1 MKDNSRHGFGPSDS
15 LWDLYS
21 AAIICFMVFV
31 QVMQWPLFP
40 FFVDIY
46 YHLSVMKGFAASGG
60 YVTHAFWEYAPFGR
74 PHIYPPLF
82 HFILLLLYRTGLSV
96 ITVARLANFLMPLVT
111 IGSIWFV
118 ARRILSK
125 RIAFL
130 ALLIASS
137 VYTFYLAT
145 LTTIP
150 AMLAMTCGIFS
161 FYFIERRRLIT
172 ASIFLIAAFYLHLL
186 VPWVMA
192 AALLLYGIFERERM
206 AGILCV
212 LIAGIIAALP
222 LLYHQLRNIAFL
234 STHTV
239 AQDWCIELNIFLCLS
254 AVIGMIYVLRHN
266 GPYRYFIALFLASVP
281 FAWIH
286 PYRYFSGEGV
296 FVLVFLGAIG
306 IERTAALLKNSFHC
320 VILISMVCILF
331 FLASPSVMIDRG
343 VLHFV
348 PINSTFSN
356 AVFGDSYYTH
366 SFLRSIYHAKRY
378 GEIASIVDKESR
390 KDDILYSNNPFFVE
404 VIGIL
409 TGRATSTGMFQEVR
423 PFVSSDQIAVSRL
436 VIWVKDPKNPS
447 YEPIEVIK
455 RYKLQKI
462 IDTELSFIYKNSGPV
477 SQRHVQAPLI
487 PEYIVFALMLGAILT
502 GSIYRRIRHEN
513 KISL

>member
-1 MKDNSRHGFGPSDS
+1 MNKAKWG
-15 LWDLYS
+15 LYS
-21 AAIICFMVFV
+21 AAIMCFMVFI

-46 YHLSVMKGFAASGG
+46 YHLSVMKCFAAAGG

-96 ITVARLANFLMPLVT
+96 ITVARLANFLMPLAAL
-111 IGSIWFV
+111 GSIWFV
-118 ARRILSK
+118 AGRIFNK
-125 RIAFL
+125 RVAFL

-145 LTTIP
+145 LTTMP
-150 AMLAMTCGIFS
+150 AMLALICGIFS

-192 AALLLYGIFERERM
+192 AALLIYGIFERERR
-206 AGILCV
+206 AGVFCV
-212 LIAGIIAALP
+212 LGAGIIAALP
-222 LLYHQLRNIAFL
+222 ILYHQLRNIAFL

-239 AQDWCIELNIFLCLS
+239 AQDWCIELNILLCLS
-254 AVIGMIYVLRHN
+254 AIIGIIYALRQN
-266 GPYRYFIALFLASVP
+266 GPYRYFIALFLASMP
-281 FAWIH
+281 FVWVH
-286 PYRYFSGEGV
+286 PYRYFAGEGV

-306 IERTAALLKNSFHC
+306 IDRTAALLKNNLHR
-320 VILISMVCILF
+320 VILISAACSLF
-331 FLASPSVMIDRG
+331 FLVSPSVMIDRG

-356 AVFGDSYYTH
+356 SVFGDSYYTH

-378 GEIASIVDKESR
+378 GEIVSIVDKESQ
-390 KDDILYSNNPFFVE
+390 KDDILYSNNPFFAEAISV
-404 VIGIL
+404 L
-409 TGRATSTGMFQEVR
+409 TGRATSTGMFQEVK
-423 PFVSSDQIAVSRL
+423 PLVPSDQIAVSRII
-436 VIWVKDPKNPS
+436 IWVKDPTNPFS
-447 YEPIEVIK
+447 EPIEVIK

-462 IDTELSFIYKNSGPV
+462 ADTDLSFIYRNNGPV
-477 SQRHVQAPLI
+477 SQSHAQAPLI
-487 PEYIVFALMLGAILT
+487 PEYMAYALMAGAILV
-502 GSIYRRIRHEN
+502 GSICKKRSGRC
-513 KISL
+513 